1 VILRRRINK
10 TWVILGI
17 AVLIGGLAALG
28 AKTFLSSEI
37 DAINARGKGATA
49 AVLVA
54 KHALKRGDRITT
66 DTVAVRQIPVAYA
79 QSSAL
84 TPEAFDR
91 VDGQALGFPV
101 GAGEMILWSLMEGK
115 RVPTFSA
122 RVEVGHRA
130 MTVAVDEINSI
141 SGMLEP
147 GDRIDLLVT
156 VDRQGKKIIRPLLQ
170 NVQVMATGQRAVDSP
185 REGERRQY
193 STVTIDITPAQ
204 AHQVILARES
214 AKVTAL
220 LRNPEDRN
228 RLQGGNANMV
238 ALLGAPDSIR
248 PDNGIPVLYGGSI
261 APESLQMG
269 RRPGRVDVA
278 EEIADAPRQAA
289 VSAALRP
296 AGPPRSAI
304 PLFPPQPNAAP
315 QPSAAPLLR

>member
-1 VILRRRINK
+1 MILRRRINK

-54 KHALKRGDRITT
+54 KQALKRGDRITT

-91 VDGQALGFPV
+91 VDGQTLGYPV

-156 VDRQGKKIIRPLLQ
+156 VDRLGKKIIRPLLQ

-185 REGERRQY
+185 REGERHQY

-248 PDNGIPVLYGGSI
+248 PDIGIPVLYGGSI
-261 APESLQMG
+261 APELLQMG

-278 EEIADAPRQAA
+278 EEIVDVPRQAV
-289 VSAALRP
+289 VSGALRP
-296 AGPPRSAI
+296 AVPPRSAT

-315 QPSAAPLLR
+315 QPGAAPLPR